1 VERFGGATA
10 FFSLVEVQEERV
22 PISSNVLL
30 DCDPGERDMLVPYTV
45 IVVCS
50 FSGGFGARLLSST
63 QELDDAFERDRWMSP
78 VSHALMPSSVRK
90 VAGKKAPLPERRGDS

>member
-1 VERFGGATA
+1 VADARCPPWLLVRLGVAGTFTFSP
-10 FFSLVEVQEERV
+10 FFPLVEVQEERV

-63 QELDDAFERDRWMSP
+63 QELDEASKRF
-78 VSHALMPSSVRK
+78 
-90 VAGKKAPLPERRGDS
+90 